1 MKPSRQPN
9 LPETARFLKSG
20 NPSTRSDHA
29 PPRRERPAT
38 DQVESAPQGWTDLD
52 LPLGEPTP
60 ALLLG
65 HDEHIATYEDIDR
78 RTREHAAEGGLDNAD
93 D

>member
-1 MKPSRQPN
+1 MHGQD
-9 LPETARFLKSG
+9 
-20 NPSTRSDHA
+20 RSA
-29 PPRRERPAT
+29 PAT

-65 HDEHIATYEDIDR
+65 HDEHGRAELIDL
-78 RTREHAAEGGLDNAD
+78 TPELEQEAEAVKPGQDRLVKSAPRQPQESES
-93 D
+93 